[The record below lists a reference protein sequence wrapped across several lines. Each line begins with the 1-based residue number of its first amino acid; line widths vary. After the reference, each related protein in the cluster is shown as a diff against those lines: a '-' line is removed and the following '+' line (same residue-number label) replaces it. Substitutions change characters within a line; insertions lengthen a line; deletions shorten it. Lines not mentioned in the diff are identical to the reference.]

1 MIPDDIQA
9 LALADAIGALDPD
22 ERRELEARLAA
33 LPPSVRAEVADLY
46 DASVE
51 IAASASGEEPSPG
64 VRDALLARVAAPSN
78 HTITSTDGAWVE
90 TAVPGVRMK
99 ILAIDRARDRVTMLL
114 KGEPGARYP
123 AHRHSGPEE
132 CYVISGSL
140 IVEGRVLRAGDFHH
154 AEGDSDHGEAV
165 DRRRRGG
172 AARRLGE
179 RLRRIVTP
187 VLRYPQILPQSR
199 YRSLSRAPLRR

>member
-22 ERRELEARLAA
+22 ERRDLEARLAA
-33 LPPSVRAEVADLY
+33 LPPSVRAEVAHLY

-51 IAASASGEEPSPG
+51 IAASASGEEPSPM
-64 VRDALLARVAAPSN
+64 VRDALLARVAAPAN
-78 HTITSTDGAWVE
+78 HTITSTDGEWVE
-90 TAVPGVRMK
+90 TAVPGLRMK

-132 CYVISGSL
+132 CYVISGSVM
-140 IVEGRVLRAGDFHH
+140 VEGRLLQAGDFHH
-154 AEGDSDHGEAV
+154 AEGASDHGEAWTDEGV
-165 DRRRRGG
+165 
-172 AARRLGE
+172 E
-179 RLRRIVTP
+179 
-187 VLRYPQILPQSR
+187 VLLVASASDY
-199 YRSLSRAPLRR
+199 AG